1 VSVENTPPVDLR
13 GLEKLCHNVVSDW
26 AEVTNITLRPSEKAA
41 LKKIICRS
49 LPAYFEE
56 NQEALC
62 ENIIMR
68 IREQERQDCIEA
80 IANLDEPISGL
91 INKQRTLN
99 ACTYQQSSDIKNSK
113 Q

>member
-1 VSVENTPPVDLR
+1 MSVENTPPVDLS

-26 AEVTNITLRPSEKAA
+26 TEVTNITLRPADKAA
-41 LKKIICRS
+41 LKKIICQS

-56 NQEALC
+56 NQEFLT
-62 ENIIMR
+62 EKVVMQ
-68 IREQERQDCIEA
+68 IREQERQKCIEA

-99 ACTYQQSSDIKNSK
+99 ACTYLPQKSDCD